1 VRRHPQVESIRWDEH
16 PIGIRERAN
25 LDAVE
30 PDHERLAPVQER
42 RARGR
47 GRTNEIGNGET
58 ADLDDLIAQPSHP
71 ACLLDAVRLAEPEVL
86 ADVGAHV
93 VGVEM
98 HGVEAQRELLSQRGF
113 AGAGQAH
120 DQNLFVHNESIS
132 LQQPATRLAHQV
144 Y

>member
-1 VRRHPQVESIRWDEH
+1 ESIRWDEH

-42 RARGR
+42 RARDR

-58 ADLDDLIAQPSHP
+58 ADLDDLIAQPSHS
-71 ACLLDAVRLAEPEVL
+71 AGLLNAVRLAEPEVL
-86 ADVGAHV
+86 ADVGTHV

-98 HGVEAQRELLSQRGF
+98 HGVEAQASCLASVVLPAPGRPNYNTIFLLVITLC
-113 AGAGQAH
+113 QAEFSSH
-120 DQNLFVHNESIS
+120 R
-132 LQQPATRLAHQV
+132 RLV
-144 Y
+144 TPR